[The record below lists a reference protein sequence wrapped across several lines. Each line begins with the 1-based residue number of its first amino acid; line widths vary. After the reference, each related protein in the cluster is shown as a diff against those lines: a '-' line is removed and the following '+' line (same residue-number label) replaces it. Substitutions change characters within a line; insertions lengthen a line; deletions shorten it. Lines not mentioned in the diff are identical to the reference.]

1 MDKRL
6 GGGPATPDEVAAL
19 DAAIKTGDPA
29 DRILPALHALNDRI
43 GWISRGALDEIC
55 RRLDVAPATA
65 FGVASFYGMFSTS
78 PRPTAVTYVCDDVP
92 CRLAGALD
100 AIAALPP
107 PSEAWSWERSPCLGQ
122 CDRAPATLAYGPAAQ
137 PEAYRPPTVGGLG
150 ELRLLSRVNRIDP
163 ADFDAYA
170 ATGGLVG
177 LRRAREIGPAA
188 VIAEIKASGL
198 IGRGGAAFPAGTKW
212 EAVAG
217 AAERRRYLV
226 CNADESETGT
236 FKDRVLLEGDPFA
249 LLEGMAIAA
258 FACDV
263 GASFIYLRGE
273 YPEAARR
280 LEVAAATFEERE
292 GFHVELRRGAGA
304 YICGEETALFNS
316 IEGRRGEP
324 RSKPPFPTVAG
335 LFGKPTVVN
344 NVETLANIA
353 PIMASGPE
361 AWRSVG
367 TPQSPGTKLFSLCG
381 HVQRPGVYEVPFG
394 TTLRTLVEQL
404 GGGVL
409 GGRPLQAIQCGGAAG
424 TFLRPED
431 LDLPLTFE
439 NLRARGATVGSG
451 AVVVMDDTTSLLD
464 VVSRTAEFFAHESC
478 GQCVPCR
485 VGTVR
490 QVELLART
498 DRSERRPLLGEVGQ
512 VMRDA
517 SICGLGQTASNAVLS
532 AIEEFDL

>member
-6 GGGPATPDEVAAL
+6 SGGRATPEEVAAL
-19 DAAIKTGDPA
+19 DGAIAAGDQP
-29 DRILPALHALNDRI
+29 DRLLPALHALNDTI

-55 RRLDVAPATA
+55 RRLDIAPAIA
-65 FGVASFYGMFSTS
+65 FGVASFYGMFSTE
-78 PRPTAVTYVCDDVP
+78 PRPPTVTYVCDDVP

-100 AIAALPP
+100 AINALPP
-107 PSEAWSWERSPCLGQ
+107 PSEAWTWERSPCLGQ
-122 CDRAPATLAYGPAAQ
+122 CDHAPATLMRGPASPTDSHA
-137 PEAYRPPTVGGLG
+137 PPTVGGTG
-150 ELRLLSRVNRIDP
+150 ELRLLARVNRVDP
-163 ADFDAYA
+163 GDLDGYA
-170 ATGGLVG
+170 AAGGLEG

-188 VIAEIKASGL
+188 VIAEIKAAGL
-198 IGRGGAAFPAGTKW
+198 IGRGGAAFPAGAKW

-217 AAERRRYLV
+217 AGDQQRYLV

-249 LLEGMAIAA
+249 VLEGMAIAA
-258 FACDV
+258 FAC
-263 GASFIYLRGE
+263 GAQHSYLYLRGE
-273 YPEAARR
+273 YPEAEQR
-280 LEVAAATFEERE
+280 LRVAAANFEQRE

-316 IEGRRGEP
+316 LEGHRGEP

-344 NVETLANIA
+344 NVETLANVA
-353 PIMASGPE
+353 PILSGGAD
-361 AWRSVG
+361 AWRAIG
-367 TPQSPGTKLFSLCG
+367 TAESPGTKLFSLCG
-381 HVQRPGVYEVPFG
+381 HIQRPGVYEVPFG
-394 TTLRTLVEQL
+394 TPLRTLIEHL
-404 GGGVL
+404 GGGVRD
-409 GGRPLQAIQCGGAAG
+409 GRPLQAVQCGGAAG

-431 LDLPLTFE
+431 LGLRLSFEDL
-439 NLRARGATVGSG
+439 RVRGATIGSG
-451 AVVVMDDTTSLLD
+451 AIVVMDDTVSLLD
-464 VVSRTAEFFAHESC
+464 VVKRTAEFFAHESC

-490 QVELLART
+490 QVELLDQT
-498 DRSERRPLLGEVGQ
+498 DRPDRRSLLAEVGQ

-532 AIEEFDL
+532 AFSEFEL